1 MGRYRK
7 SNKQIAEDNRNYIDQ
22 QVDELCATGDFTHA
36 QREQIKKGFES
47 GLSYRQVQE
56 YAKPQLSPKHMSR
69 IIYDFKLGFSV
80 EDIRAIYSGAVFDS
94 HKRKKI
100 LKNNLMM
107 LYAKSIKAAP
117 RKYEINVDVPVEQN
131 LQDGQTDS
139 KKRAEKKRQIES
151 GLRNKKVARGEQLFS
166 DPALTVKQ
174 IIQIQVGLEHGL
186 SLEQVEYY
194 AKRKFSDLQMAQIRR
209 GFEAGLSEVVIGLYA
224 KTDLNNLQMMEIR
237 KGLESGLS
245 FEDVKEYAVRN
256 LSAEDMRSRRSKLEK
271 IAHQSESNQIET
283 QAISQDPPPILD
295 KLPQTHRE
303 VERKAKSVHST
314 VTVKSYF
321 SEQFISNVKQQD
333 ESVWNTWLQS
343 KQIFVFEDAF
353 AAQILSH
360 ADAAE
365 EVQGEALIRCPFTT
379 SYIIGKEEDGTK
391 LEFFAVLDGNVLR
404 FQQMQN
410 EEAIQSCEL
419 RIDQHWT
426 GKQMLDAMGIP
437 LLRDTAM
444 KMLQLYSCLCSATLE
459 ETPNASAKS
468 RYEDAPSS
476 EGLPMRVQ
484 DPKKEIPSWDID
496 VYTVTMRH
504 DMKKQRRPAK
514 AKNNAASPVR
524 KPYPRRAH
532 WHHYWVGS
540 QKIPESRRLVLKW
553 IPEIVVNQKEDDV
566 PVRIILVRSNRSVN
580 TDN

>member
-1 MGRYRK
+1 MMGRYRK

-22 QVDELCATGDFTHA
+22 QVDELCATGDFTHE

-69 IIYDFKLGFSV
+69 IIYDFKLGLSV
-80 EDIRAIYSGAVFDS
+80 EDIRAIYSGAGFNS

-107 LYAKSIKAAP
+107 LYAKSIKVTP
-117 RKYEINVDVPVEQN
+117 RKHEMNADVPLEQN
-131 LQDGQTDS
+131 LQDAQTDS
-139 KKRAEKKRQIES
+139 KKRAEKKRAEKKRQIES

-209 GFEAGLSEVVIGLYA
+209 GFEAGLSEIVIGLYA

-321 SEQFISNVKQQD
+321 SEQFISNVKRQD
-333 ESVWNTWLQS
+333 ESVWNAWVQS
-343 KQIFVFEDAF
+343 KQIFIFEDAF
-353 AAQILSH
+353 AAQLLSN

-365 EVQGEALIRCPFTT
+365 EVQGEALINCPFTT

-410 EEAIQSCEL
+410 EEAGQSYEL
-419 RIDQHWT
+419 RIDQHWI
-426 GKQMLDAMGIP
+426 GKQMLDAMGMP

-459 ETPNASAKS
+459 QAHDIVARSEPLLPSGTTPK
-468 RYEDAPSS
+468 RDRS
-476 EGLPMRVQ
+476 E
-484 DPKKEIPSWDID
+484 KKEIPDWDVDI
-496 VYTVTMRH
+496 YTVTMRREI
-504 DMKKQRRPAK
+504 KKQHRRAKANDSTDPLVRRPH
-514 AKNNAASPVR
+514 
-524 KPYPRRAH
+524 PRRAH

-540 QKIPESRRLVLKW
+540 RKDMESRRLVLKW
-553 IPEIVVNQKEDDV
+553 IPEIVVNQKEDDM
-566 PVRIILVRSNRSVN
+566 PVRIILVRNYK
-580 TDN
+580 